1 MKGVIFHDKENDSAY
16 MVYLVQ
22 GEYALCFNVCCK
34 LHLYLPFCVTEEL
47 RLISLRR
54 LSTMSASINVS
65 DHLAYVYHYFGDEL
79 VMDYYRKYEHLMEC
93 LANR

>member
-22 GEYALCFNVCCK
+22 GEYALCFNVSCK
-34 LHLYLPFCVTEEL
+34 LDSYSPFCVTDEL
-47 RLISLRR
+47 QLISLRR
-54 LSTMSASINVS
+54 LSAMTASIDVS
-65 DHLAYVYHYFGDEL
+65 DHLTYVYRYFGYEL
-79 VMDYYRKYEHLMEC
+79 VADYFEEYKNLLGE

>member
-1 MKGVIFHDKENDSAY
+1 MKGVIFHDKENDSTY

-22 GEYALCFNVCCK
+22 GEYALCFNVSCK
-34 LHLYLPFCVTEEL
+34 LHLYSPFCVTEEL

-54 LSTMSASINVS
+54 LSTMSASIDVS

-79 VMDYYRKYEHLMEC
+79 VVDYYRKYAHLMEC
-93 LANR
+93 LADR

>member
-22 GEYALCFNVCCK
+22 GEYALCFNVSCK
-34 LHLYLPFCVTEEL
+34 LDSCSPFCVTEEL
-47 RLISLRR
+47 QLISLRR
-54 LSTMSASINVS
+54 LSTMTASIDVS
-65 DHLAYVYHYFGDEL
+65 DHLCYVYQYFGYDI
-79 VMDYYRKYEHLMEC
+79 VVDYYRKYEHLMEC